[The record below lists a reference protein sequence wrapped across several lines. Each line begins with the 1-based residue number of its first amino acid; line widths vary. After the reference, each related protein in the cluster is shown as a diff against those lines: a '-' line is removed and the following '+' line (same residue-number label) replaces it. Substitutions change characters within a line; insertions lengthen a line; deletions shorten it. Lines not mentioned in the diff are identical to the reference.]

1 MSRISQ
7 DVTWVLI
14 GTLVATA
21 FALVGAPEPLRVA
34 PGLAAVLFLP
44 GYALS
49 IALFP
54 EREFDT
60 PERGALAFG
69 LSLAVVAILGIPV
82 LWDPLRFEYLPLIG
96 LPVATVGFC
105 LVAEWRRR
113 AGYSNSMPAAPA
125 SGELSRAGARLR
137 GVPFPVVTLLAIFT
151 LGGATVAYVLFPSA
165 PVTEFYTVEAEGL
178 MQDRPRQITAGE
190 ESAIDI
196 GIVHDAA
203 TSETYRVTVMIGSDT
218 VGSAGPITFD
228 RAGEWRGTV
237 DFNVPAAGLGQE
249 LTAVLYRG
257 DSQEPYRLLRLW
269 IDAAPA
275 Q

>member
-7 DVTWVLI
+7 DVRWVLL

-21 FALVGAPEPLRVA
+21 LALVGAPEPLRVA

-54 EREFDT
+54 DREFDA
-60 PERGALAFG
+60 PERGGLAFG
-69 LSLAVVAILGIPV
+69 LSLALVAILGIPV

-96 LPVATVGFC
+96 LPLATVAFC

-113 AGYSNSMPAAPA
+113 AGHSSPMPAPA
-125 SGELSRAGARLR
+125 SVEVPRTGARLR
-137 GVPFPVVTLLAIFT
+137 GVPFPLVTLLAIVT

-165 PVTEFYTVEAEGL
+165 PATEFYTVESEGL
-178 MQDRPRQITAGE
+178 TQDRPRRMTAGE
-190 ESAIDI
+190 ESALDI
-196 GIVHDAA
+196 GIVHGAA
-203 TSETYRVTVMIGSDT
+203 TSETYRVGVMIGSET

-228 RAGEWRGTV
+228 RAENG
-237 DFNVPAAGLGQE
+237 AARLISTCRRQ
-249 LTAVLYRG
+249 
-257 DSQEPYRLLRLW
+257 DSVRN
-269 IDAAPA
+269 
-275 Q
+275 